1 MEEKRMSQ
9 AMFDFLGFKLTGVKY
24 INTGEKDNTYI
35 SIDILDEEYT
45 NDNIY
50 SILVKIGTDFDK
62 TEDYFIF
69 EAAFA
74 IKDKN
79 WFLKLSESEK
89 KYIFLNV
96 VFPFIREKVFS
107 ITSDINQGLLI
118 PVIDLKEFDLS
129 KEIKLVKN
137 N

>member
-1 MEEKRMSQ
+1 MSQ
-9 AMFDFLGFKLTGVKY
+9 VMFDFLGFKLTGVKY

-45 NDNIY
+45 IDNIY

>member
-1 MEEKRMSQ
+1 M
-9 AMFDFLGFKLTGVKY
+9 KY
-24 INTGEKDNTYI
+24 PKQSNKSKIRPSAVT
-35 SIDILDEEYT
+35 
-45 NDNIY
+45 Y

-107 ITSDINQGLLI
+107 ITLDINQGLLI

-129 KEIKLVKN
+129 KEIKFVKN